1 MLEGMHRAMLEG
13 PRHPPRGRALADK
26 RDDRLALTNIASP
39 DEQKR
44 AVGHILEQQARQIDA
59 VLSKAKYASWV
70 YAWIKTSTLVQNC
83 MYV

>member
-1 MLEGMHRAMLEG
+1 MHCSMLEG

-26 RDDRLALTNIASP
+26 LDDRLALTNIAP
-39 DEQKR
+39 LDEQKR
-44 AVGHILEQQARQIDA
+44 AVGHILEQQALHLDA